1 MVNQGI
7 LRDKVKK
14 FLIEEIRRG
23 NLQINKTINLA
34 ALSRKLGISVT
45 PIREAL
51 SQLEESQI
59 IKAVPNRGFIVSELS
74 VEEARD
80 LYETISQLEILALE
94 NSDFD
99 ADLIEQLVRQQLKL
113 QQTHTAKTRLKERF
127 VFHDLLVANCKNKVL
142 VQLLDRLKARILFY
156 EQILVNDASFYENS
170 DNQNDGIIR
179 AIEENNVPT
188 AALILKM
195 NWMVILEYLERQLSK
210 EKAR

>member
-1 MVNQGI
+1 MMNNGV

-14 FLIEEIRRG
+14 FLIAEIHNG

-34 ALSRKLGISVT
+34 ALSRKLDVSVT

-59 IKAVPNRGFIVSELS
+59 IKAIPNRGFIVQELS
-74 VEEARD
+74 IAEAKD

-94 NSDFD
+94 NSVFD
-99 ADLIEQLVRQQLKL
+99 SEQTQKLRTQQLKL
-113 QQTHTAKTRLKERF
+113 QQAHTAKVRLKERF
-127 VFHDLLVANCKNKVL
+127 TFHDLLIENCRNKVL
-142 VQLLDRLKARILFY
+142 VQLLNRLKARILFY
-156 EQILVNDASFYENS
+156 EQLLVNDASFYENT
-170 DNQNDGIIR
+170 DNQNEGIIR

-195 NWMVILEYLERQLSK
+195 NWMVILEYLEKQLQTTS
-210 EKAR
+210 R